1 MFLADKNRVSFTGDA
16 GCLSNENKS
25 VLDSINYVYSL
36 ISKEL
41 EQKSD
46 KGIKYI
52 EEQSG
57 VTLYKG
63 MIFKNI
69 GKYKSTV
76 TVVVPQKNK
85 QGDVIKITIKDK
97 NKEPENYY
105 IFDLNKVALS
115 NDRTKILSKAEME
128 EYDIDAKIS
137 DISSDLDEN
146 FLNLRKI
153 VMSRTGKDL
162 RPDDGLI
169 PYDISSDLK
178 CITDAAEGAD
188 KNFDDFTLSEKSL
201 TQNFSR
207 YVPSK
212 VQRFHTFKNLG
223 KDRLTITYGKISSGL
238 HSGLSKIIVSDSN
251 GNYVDSYLIKNNNKL
266 VSNYNPKYPNYIQ
279 EKLTFYDEFSIDK
292 RCDKLAEYAG
302 LLKDVFIDFEHYVVR
317 QKLPEPK
324 ILKDGVFCKD
334 DLEKLTKVFVSYNT
348 INNEFAKLN
357 QPQITALKTSYG
369 KLDCSPGKRGFVFK
383 DAGKKG
389 RNISYYKMQ
398 CYHPDVVRIIVN
410 DEKADAPQY
419 FLIQNGKLV
428 KNYNPAYPNV
438 IPKNLIFYN
447 EEEIQSKNISEY
459 IDILDKCM
467 TDLKTYVN
475 DAAEKRREAKLAELK
490 KKQEAQILKQK
501 IKAGLIPKPPKPLK
515 PQNPKQQKNDTQKLI
530 KIFIKER
537 TSDFKSA
544 LEKAQVNLDEF
555 DAAMIEIQRQVR
567 AFFEKNNNTEIQ

>member
-1 MFLADKNRVSFTGDA
+1 
-16 GCLSNENKS
+16 
-25 VLDSINYVYSL
+25 
-36 ISKEL
+36 
-41 EQKSD
+41 
-46 KGIKYI
+46 
-52 EEQSG
+52 
-57 VTLYKG
+57 
-63 MIFKNI
+63 
-69 GKYKSTV
+69 
-76 TVVVPQKNK
+76 
-85 QGDVIKITIKDK
+85 
-97 NKEPENYY
+97 
-105 IFDLNKVALS
+105 
-115 NDRTKILSKAEME
+115 ME

-162 RPDDGLI
+162 RPNDGLI
-169 PYDISSDLK
+169 PYDISSDLD
-178 CITDAAEGAD
+178 CITDAAEAAD
-188 KNFDDFTLSEKSL
+188 KKFDDFTLSEKQYL

-266 VSNYNPKYPNYIQ
+266 VSNYNPKYPNCIQ

-369 KLDCSPGKRGFVFK
+369 KLDCSPGKEALSLRMPAK
-383 DAGKKG
+383 RAG
-389 RNISYYKMQ
+389 IF
-398 CYHPDVVRIIVN
+398 RII
-410 DEKADAPQY
+410 
-419 FLIQNGKLV
+419 
-428 KNYNPAYPNV
+428 
-438 IPKNLIFYN
+438 
-447 EEEIQSKNISEY
+447 
-459 IDILDKCM
+459 KC
-467 TDLKTYVN
+467 
-475 DAAEKRREAKLAELK
+475 
-490 KKQEAQILKQK
+490 
-501 IKAGLIPKPPKPLK
+501 
-515 PQNPKQQKNDTQKLI
+515 
-530 KIFIKER
+530 
-537 TSDFKSA
+537 SA
-544 LEKAQVNLDEF
+544 TIRML
-555 DAAMIEIQRQVR
+555 
-567 AFFEKNNNTEIQ
+567 